1 MNPTSKFDITAF
13 RLFNMNHCEA
23 LIFSHEADWGI
34 RLDTVLCPRF
44 HPFEIIHWC
53 FWLVDIPPCD
63 LIQTLDLPPKHRIF
77 PSTKLGKKRGGKRS
91 WEGKLKF
98 YTHNF
103 VSFRPTHHMLEGK
116 CHVKQ
121 LSLVC
126 VFHFDWNIEQ
136 HVHETCLFWTHTFFF
151 EETLFHRCPLDYKQI
166 SASWHEAYSH
176 TWISSKRKVHM

>member
-63 LIQTLDLPPKHRIF
+63 LIQTLDLPPKHWNF
-77 PSTKLGKKRGGKRS
+77 PTTKLGKKRGGKRS
-91 WEGKLKF
+91 WEGKLKILHPQF
-98 YTHNF
+98 CELPAHPPHAWREMSRETIIIGLCFPFWFKHWTTCSWDMFVLNTHIF
-103 VSFRPTHHMLEGK
+103 FWRDA
-116 CHVKQ
+116 
-121 LSLVC
+121 LSSLS
-126 VFHFDWNIEQ
+126 IR
-136 HVHETCLFWTHTFFF
+136 L
-151 EETLFHRCPLDYKQI
+151 
-166 SASWHEAYSH
+166 
-176 TWISSKRKVHM
+176 